1 MDLKIEGDMS
11 IVSNCPIC
19 EERGLHIIGEENFQ
33 TQQCINCGYATA
45 FKFKLNDSD
54 KEDNE
59 SYKTL
64 SDQMKDWSKV
74 ANDHIWIPSFIT
86 LPVGMLF
93 PTNIDNMV
101 NHQVEMKWAY
111 APMVDIPE
119 DERENFPVEGQKD
132 KFYERK
138 YDTDNAEIYDEFVVA
153 MSKLNEMIKAHKDN
167 A

>member
-1 MDLKIEGDMS
+1 MKI
-11 IVSNCPIC
+11 ISNCPLC
-19 EERGLHIIGEENFQ
+19 ENQSLHVIEKDDVG